1 MVCAIKVFSSALIAR
16 GVAAMDGLIQP
27 MKRFWLVFLLFVV
40 LLVAYW
46 AWPFFGLR
54 SLAVDLQSRDA
65 AALNEQVDF
74 VRLRR
79 SFTEQIVGAYLR
91 VTGRANKLGTF
102 GTALASAAGATIA
115 DPWVAEII
123 NPENLIE
130 LLRGRSVSTEL
141 GATSFNVGGLPGLSF
156 RTALSAWLN
165 TEYWL
170 GHFSIGLPIDAP
182 AAEQFRLRLQ
192 LLNWRWKLTGI
203 QMPQKLSD
211 QLAQELAKKYP

>member
-1 MVCAIKVFSSALIAR
+1 MTRAIGRV
-16 GVAAMDGLIQP
+16 VAAMHSLIQR
-27 MKRFWLVFLLFVV
+27 MKRFWLIFLLFVV
-40 LLVAYW
+40 LLIAYW

-54 SLAVDLQSRDA
+54 SLAADLQSRDP
-65 AALNEQVDF
+65 AALTEQVDF

-79 SFTEQIVGAYLR
+79 SLTEQIVGAYLR

-102 GTALASAAGATIA
+102 GSALASAAGGTIA

-123 NPENLIE
+123 NPENLIK
-130 LLRGRSVSTEL
+130 LLAGGSVSTQL
-141 GATSFNVGGLPGLSF
+141 GATSFNVGELPSLSF

-170 GHFSIGLPIDAP
+170 GRFSIGLPVDAA
-182 AAEQFRLRLQ
+182 AAEQFRIRLQ
-192 LLNWRWKLTGI
+192 LLDWRWKLTGI

-211 QLAQELAKKYP
+211 NLAQELAKKYP

>member
-1 MVCAIKVFSSALIAR
+1 MR
-16 GVAAMDGLIQP
+16 RLIQH

-40 LLVAYW
+40 LLIAYW

-54 SLAVDLQSRDA
+54 SLAVDLQSRDV

-74 VRLRR
+74 ERLRR
-79 SFTEQIVGAYLR
+79 SFTEQIIGAYLR
-91 VTGRANKLGTF
+91 VTGRANKLGAL
-102 GTALASAAGATIA
+102 GSALASAAGGTIA

-130 LLRGRSVSTEL
+130 LLRGRSVSTDL
-141 GATSFNVGGLPGLSF
+141 GATSLNVGELPSLSF

-170 GHFSIGLPIDAP
+170 SRFSIGLPIDAP

-192 LLNWRWKLTGI
+192 LLDWRWKLTGI
-203 QMPQKLSD
+203 QLPQKLSD

>member
-1 MVCAIKVFSSALIAR
+1 
-16 GVAAMDGLIQP
+16 
-27 MKRFWLVFLLFVV
+27 MKRSWLVFFLFVV

-54 SLAVDLQSRDA
+54 SLAADLQSRDA

-79 SFTEQIVGAYLR
+79 SLTEQIVGAYLR
-91 VTGRANKLGTF
+91 VTGRANKLGAF
-102 GTALASAAGATIA
+102 GTALVSAAGGNIG
-115 DPWVAEII
+115 DSWVAEII

-130 LLRGRSVSTEL
+130 LLGGRSVPTEL
-141 GATSFNVGGLPGLSF
+141 GATSFNVGELPSLSF
-156 RTALSAWLN
+156 KTALRAWLN

-170 GHFSIGLPIDAP
+170 GRFSIGLPVDAP

-192 LLNWRWKLTGI
+192 LLDWRWKLTGI
-203 QMPQKLSD
+203 EIPHKVSD

>member
-1 MVCAIKVFSSALIAR
+1 
-16 GVAAMDGLIQP
+16 
-27 MKRFWLVFLLFVV
+27 MKRFWLICILFVV
-40 LLVAYW
+40 LLIAYW
-46 AWPFFGLR
+46 VWPFFGLR

-79 SFTEQIVGAYLR
+79 SFTEQIIGAYLR
-91 VTGRANKLGTF
+91 VTGRANKLGGF
-102 GTALASAAGATIA
+102 GSALASAAGGSIA

-130 LLRGRSVSTEL
+130 LLRGRTVSTEL
-141 GATSFNVGGLPGLSF
+141 GATSFNVGELPNLSF
-156 RTALSAWLN
+156 GTALSAWLN

-170 GHFSIGLPIDAP
+170 GRFSIGLPVDAP
-182 AAEQFRLRLQ
+182 QTGQFRLRLQ
-192 LLNWRWKLTGI
+192 LLDWRWKLTGI
-203 QMPQKLSD
+203 ELPQKLSD

>member
-1 MVCAIKVFSSALIAR
+1 
-16 GVAAMDGLIQP
+16 
-27 MKRFWLVFLLFVV
+27 MKRSWLVFFLFVV

-54 SLAVDLQSRDA
+54 SLAADLQSRDA

-79 SFTEQIVGAYLR
+79 SLTEQIVGAYLR
-91 VTGRANKLGTF
+91 VTGRANKLGAF
-102 GTALASAAGATIA
+102 GTALVSAAGGNIA
-115 DPWVAEII
+115 DSWVAEII

-130 LLRGRSVSTEL
+130 LLEGRSVPTEI
-141 GATSFNVGGLPGLSF
+141 GATSFNVGELPSLSF
-156 RTALSAWLN
+156 KTALRAWLN

-170 GHFSIGLPIDAP
+170 NRFSIGLPVDAP

-192 LLNWRWKLTGI
+192 LLDWRWKLTGI
-203 QMPQKLSD
+203 EIPHKVSD